1 MGRAQFNER
10 ANSMPSTKKIET
22 NKDSNP
28 TLRALSLSALGIV
41 YGDIGTSP
49 LYTFKTVIL
58 LAGGGTPDV
67 NTIMGSVSLIIWT
80 LIIIASVK
88 YICFALRIDNDG
100 EGGILALMSL
110 LSLKLKQ
117 RPFIIAVGL
126 MGAALIYGDG
136 TITPAISVLSAVEG
150 LEILSPSLKY
160 YVLPIAITI
169 LIILFAIQPKGTTTI
184 GNAFGPVMA
193 FWFLTIGVLG
203 ARGIIQHPSILA
215 ALNPIYGLN
224 FLFSNGATGFFI
236 LCGVF
241 LCVTGAEALYA
252 DLGHFGTAPIRCAWF
267 GLVFPSLIFNYL
279 GQAALVLAGAS
290 TEHNIFYMLCPGNF
304 LLPLIILSTIATVIA
319 SQAII
324 TGTFSMT
331 RQAMQLGW
339 LPRLR
344 VTQTSSEGYGQIYIG
359 VVNWLLMLVT
369 LGLTIGFGS
378 SEKLAAAYGI
388 AVSATMLCTTV
399 LLFIALHKIWKW
411 NIIKSGLVA
420 GLFMIVDASFFA
432 ANLTKFANG
441 GYIPIILAII
451 IYFIMFIWHK
461 GYQAIAIKQKEKN
474 ITVGS
479 FLESIQKEGVVRV
492 AKTAVFLTAKEL
504 EIPPILVWHVK
515 KNHVL
520 QDKVIILKIKNL
532 SIPWCKP
539 SDQLQI
545 VEIGMG
551 IWHAI
556 ANYGFMEQPH
566 IPKLLKKLQTQ
577 GYDIN
582 VKDITYYIG
591 HETIFV
597 RNNSHTLLKYIKN
610 LFVFMHRNALP
621 MSNYFHLPPESVFEI
636 GRQIEI

>member
-1 MGRAQFNER
+1 
-10 ANSMPSTKKIET
+10 MPSTKKIEKH
-22 NKDSNP
+22 NDSNP
-28 TLRALSLSALGIV
+28 ALRALSLSALGIV

-58 LAGGGTPDV
+58 LTGGRTPDV

-80 LIIIASVK
+80 LIIIASFK

-100 EGGILALMSL
+100 EGGVLALMSL

-150 LEILSPSLKY
+150 LKILSPSLKY

-169 LIILFAIQPKGTTTI
+169 LIILFAIQSKGTTTI
-184 GNAFGPVMA
+184 GKAFGPVMA
-193 FWFLTIGVLG
+193 FWFLIIGILG
-203 ARGIIQHPSILA
+203 ARGVIQHPSILA
-215 ALNPIYGLN
+215 AINPIYGLS

-267 GLVFPSLIFNYL
+267 GFVFPSLIFNYL
-279 GQAALVLAGAS
+279 GQAALVLEGAS
-290 TEHNIFYMLCPGNF
+290 TEHNIFYMLCPSDF
-304 LLPLIILSTIATVIA
+304 LLPLIILSTVATIIA

-324 TGTFSMT
+324 TGAFSMT

-359 VVNWLLMLVT
+359 VVNWLLMLAT

-388 AVSATMLCTTV
+388 AVSATMLCTTI
-399 LLFIALHKIWKW
+399 LLFIALHKLWKW
-411 NIIKSGLVA
+411 SIIKSGLVA
-420 GLFMIVDASFFA
+420 GLFLVVDASFFA

-441 GYIPIILAII
+441 GYIPITLAVI
-451 IYFIMFIWHK
+451 IYSIMYIWHK
-461 GYQAIAIKQKEKN
+461 GYKTVAIKQKEKN
-474 ITVGS
+474 ITIDS
-479 FLESIQKEGVVRV
+479 FLESIQTEGIVRV
-492 AKTAVFLTAKEL
+492 AKTAVFLTSKDQD
-504 EIPPILVWHVK
+504 IPPILVWHVK
-515 KNHVL
+515 KNRVL
-520 QDKVIILKIKNL
+520 QDKVIILKVNNL
-532 SIPWCKP
+532 SIPWCK
-539 SDQLQI
+539 SDDQLQI
-545 VEIGMG
+545 MEVATG
-551 IWHAI
+551 IWRAV
-556 ANYGFMEQPH
+556 ANYGFMEHPN

-577 GYDIN
+577 GFDIN

-591 HETIFV
+591 HETIV
-597 RNNSHTLLKYIKN
+597 IRNNSNTLLKYIKT

>member
-1 MGRAQFNER
+1 M
-10 ANSMPSTKKIET
+10 SSTKKIE
-22 NKDSNP
+22 NHKDSNP

-88 YICFALRIDNDG
+88 YISFALRIDNDG

-110 LSLKLKQ
+110 LNLKLKE

-136 TITPAISVLSAVEG
+136 TITPAISVLSAIEG
-150 LEILSPSLKY
+150 LEILSPSLEH
-160 YVLPIAITI
+160 YVLPTAIII

-184 GNAFGPVMA
+184 GSAFGPVMA

-203 ARGIIQHPSILA
+203 ARGVIQHPSILTA
-215 ALNPIYGLN
+215 INPIYGLS
-224 FLFSNGATGFFI
+224 FLFSHGATGFFI

-252 DLGHFGTAPIRCAWF
+252 DLGHFGTAPIRYAWF

-279 GQAALVLAGAS
+279 GQAALVLEGAS
-290 TEHNIFYMLCPGNF
+290 TEHNIFYMLCPSNL
-304 LLPLIILSTIATVIA
+304 LLPLIILSTVATVIA
-319 SQAII
+319 SQSII
-324 TGTFSMT
+324 TGAFSMT

-359 VVNWLLMLVT
+359 TVNWLLMLIT

-420 GLFMIVDASFFA
+420 GLFMVVDASFFA
-432 ANLTKFANG
+432 ANLTKFTNG
-441 GYIPIILAII
+441 GYIPMTLAVI
-451 IYFIMFIWHK
+451 IYSIMFIWHK
-461 GYQAIAIKQKEKN
+461 GHQAIAIKQKEKN
-474 ITVGS
+474 MTVDS
-479 FLESIQKEGVVRV
+479 FLESIQKDGVVRV
-492 AKTAVFLTAKEL
+492 AKTAVFLTSREQD
-504 EIPPILVWHVK
+504 IPPILVWYVK

-520 QDKVIILKIKNL
+520 QDKIIILKINNL
-532 SIPWCKP
+532 STPWCKH
-539 SDQLQI
+539 SDQLQV
-545 VEIGMG
+545 VEVAPG
-551 IWHAI
+551 IWHAV
-556 ANYGFMEQPH
+556 ANYGFMEHPN
-566 IPKLLKKLQTQ
+566 IPKLFKKLQTP

-582 VKDITYYIG
+582 LKDITYYIG
-591 HETIFV
+591 HETIII
-597 RNNSHTLLKYIKN
+597 RSDSNTLLKYLKA
-610 LFVFMHRNALP
+610 LFAFMHRNALP
-621 MSNYFHLPPESVFEI
+621 MSNYFNLPPESVFEI